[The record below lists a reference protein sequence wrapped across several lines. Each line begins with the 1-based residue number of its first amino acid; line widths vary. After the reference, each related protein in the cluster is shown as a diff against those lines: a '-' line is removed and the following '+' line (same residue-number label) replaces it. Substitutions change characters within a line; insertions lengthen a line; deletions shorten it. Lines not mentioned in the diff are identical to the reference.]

1 MVSLP
6 CPVPLVTSGGAAC
19 CCSGDIN
26 GYSDTPSL
34 SVDTWHPSSDVT
46 IVRNVTLLRKD
57 KFF

>member
-34 SVDTWHPSSDVT
+34 SVDTCHGMT
-46 IVRNVTLLRKD
+46 IVWNVTLLRKD
-57 KFF
+57 KFL